1 MSQNNYISTKEDKQ
15 LTNKSEEKE
24 KEKENN
30 LKKIVDIRLVHR
42 KRSIKVSKFI
52 FIKNS
57 IYFVYGIIIF
67 VAAYITRFFIYDPDK
82 FWEQMIKRPKLLILQ
97 KFCAG
102 SGLYICLFSIFAL
115 MDNTI
120 IHILLNKGGLKI
132 RLQYGIYILL
142 IIEIINF
149 FFSLYCVCYFRNILV
164 LFPILFVFSS
174 LSLGIT
180 IFYFLLIRKSCIS
193 ENLFLSAI
201 ERLTKYIE
209 QFKK

>member
-1 MSQNNYISTKEDKQ
+1 MSQNNYISTKENKQ
-15 LTNKSEEKE
+15 LTIKSEEKE
-24 KEKENN
+24 KEREKEK
-30 LKKIVDIRLVHR
+30 KKIVDIRLCHR
-42 KRSIKVSKFI
+42 KRAIKVSKFI
-52 FIKNS
+52 FMINS

-67 VAAYITRFFIYDPDK
+67 VAAYLTRFFIYDPDK

-120 IHILLNKGGLKI
+120 IYILLNKGGLKI

-164 LFPILFVFSS
+164 LFPILFVFSA

>member
-24 KEKENN
+24 KEREND
-30 LKKIVDIRLVHR
+30 LKKIVDIRLCHR
-42 KRSIKVSKFI
+42 KRAIKVSKFI
-52 FIKNS
+52 FMINS
-57 IYFVYGIIIF
+57 IYFIYGVIIF
-67 VAAYITRFFIYDPDK
+67 VAAYLTRFFIYDPDK

-120 IHILLNKGGLKI
+120 IYILLNKGGLKI

-149 FFSLYCVCYFRNILV
+149 FF
-164 LFPILFVFSS
+164 
-174 LSLGIT
+174 
-180 IFYFLLIRKSCIS
+180 
-193 ENLFLSAI
+193 
-201 ERLTKYIE
+201 
-209 QFKK
+209 

>member
-1 MSQNNYISTKEDKQ
+1 
-15 LTNKSEEKE
+15 
-24 KEKENN
+24 
-30 LKKIVDIRLVHR
+30 
-42 KRSIKVSKFI
+42 
-52 FIKNS
+52 
-57 IYFVYGIIIF
+57 
-67 VAAYITRFFIYDPDK
+67 
-82 FWEQMIKRPKLLILQ
+82 MIKRPKLLILQ

-120 IHILLNKGGLKI
+120 IYILLNKGGLKI

-142 IIEIINF
+142 IIDIINF

-164 LFPILFVFSS
+164 LFPILFVFSA

-180 IFYFLLIRKSCIS
+180 IFYFLLIKKNFIS
-193 ENLFLSAI
+193 ESLCLSAI

>member
-24 KEKENN
+24 KEREND
-30 LKKIVDIRLVHR
+30 LKKIVDIRLFHR
-42 KRSIKVSKFI
+42 KRVIKVSKFI
-52 FIKNS
+52 FMINS

-67 VAAYITRFFIYDPDK
+67 VAAYLTRFFIYDPDK

-120 IHILLNKGGLKI
+120 IYILLNKGGLKI

-164 LFPILFVFSS
+164 LFPILFVFSA

-193 ENLFLSAI
+193 ESLCLSAI

>member
-24 KEKENN
+24 KEREND
-30 LKKIVDIRLVHR
+30 LKKIVDIRLFNR
-42 KRSIKVSKFI
+42 KRVIKVSKFI
-52 FIKNS
+52 FMINS

-67 VAAYITRFFIYDPDK
+67 VAAYLTRFFIYDPDK

-120 IHILLNKGGLKI
+120 IYILLNKGGLKI